1 MACGVPGL
9 AGRAVVKLV
18 EREVKPGRVHA
29 TNQLPVVE
37 DHHVEDLEV
46 KVKTVTLNAAVSRF
60 LDHSCFYVLYSCRWW
75 MGLLGFMGSVFGG

>member
-9 AGRAVVKLV
+9 AGHAVVNLV
-18 EREVKPGRVHA
+18 VREVKPGRVHA

-46 KVKTVTLNAAVSRF
+46 KVKTVTLNAALSLVDGALGLHGVS
-60 LDHSCFYVLYSCRWW
+60 VL
-75 MGLLGFMGSVFGG
+75 GIVNPVKE